1 MRGKQ
6 ILAYHQRIIKPPFKE
21 TLIKCGGAF
30 RLKGRMVI
38 QVLADKIITEAKSKA
53 GKRYMIAI
61 AGPPASGKSTFAEK
75 LSLKINQQSRESI
88 CEVIPMDGFHLDNT
102 TLVKLQLRHR
112 KGAENTFDSTGFTK
126 MIKALHISNEA
137 ISIPL
142 FDRAK
147 DATVPDAKTI
157 SPAIQIL
164 IIEGNYLLLNTEPW
178 TQVQGNYDYKI
189 FLNPDIDTVKK
200 RLIDRWL
207 ENGYNLEDA
216 KQRALSNDIPN
227 AEYVLEHSV
236 GADLVI
242 SNNKS
247 IDSSTTNSD

>member
-6 ILAYHQRIIKPPFKE
+6 ILAYHQIIIKIPYKW
-21 TLIKCGGAF
+21 GVAF
-30 RLKGRMVI
+30 NLKGKMDI
-38 QVLADKIITEAKSKA
+38 QVLADKIIAEAKSKA
-53 GKRYMIAI
+53 SKPYMIAI

-75 LSLKINQQSRESI
+75 LSLQINQQSQESVS
-88 CEVIPMDGFHLDNT
+88 EVIPMDGFHLDNT
-102 TLVKLQLRHR
+102 TLDKLQLRHR
-112 KGAENTFDSTGFTK
+112 KGAENTFDSIGFTK
-126 MIKALHISNEA
+126 MIRDLHSSNEA

-147 DATVPDAKTI
+147 DATVPNAKTI
-157 SPAIQIL
+157 SPETQIL
-164 IIEGNYLLLNTEPW
+164 IIEGNYLLLITEPW
-178 TQVQGNYDYKI
+178 SQVHGNYDYKI
-189 FLNPDIDTVKK
+189 FLNPDIGTVKK

-227 AEYVLEHSV
+227 AEVVLEHSV
-236 GADLVI
+236 EADLVI
-242 SNNKS
+242 SSNKS